1 MNAMRFLIKKIFG
14 STSRFLILFSLSP
27 ALSLYCLVVLYYFSR
42 FNCFVSFI
50 SRFLIRF
57 SFSFCFHFGFVSVIS
72 RSSKTIAL
80 LSKAQTT
87 QLLFSLTLS
96 LLTSLKIFHSHRHLT
111 SHARALPPLGVRRFF
126 GVSGRCNESDSVEPR
141 QPNIF
146 FIKDPTIVFFS
157 LSSLF
162 ALAAALRDARL
173 LALNFGVPLL
183 SASAMSST

>member
-1 MNAMRFLIKKIFG
+1 MNALRFLIKKIFG

-50 SRFLIRF
+50 SRFIIRF

-96 LLTSLKIFHSHRHLT
+96 HSFASHIFKNISHTQTLNFSR
-111 SHARALPPLGVRRFF
+111 ARASTSRRATFLWSF
-126 GVSGRCNESDSVEPR
+126 W
-141 QPNIF
+141 
-146 FIKDPTIVFFS
+146 T
-157 LSSLF
+157 
-162 ALAAALRDARL
+162 
-173 LALNFGVPLL
+173 
-183 SASAMSST
+183 M